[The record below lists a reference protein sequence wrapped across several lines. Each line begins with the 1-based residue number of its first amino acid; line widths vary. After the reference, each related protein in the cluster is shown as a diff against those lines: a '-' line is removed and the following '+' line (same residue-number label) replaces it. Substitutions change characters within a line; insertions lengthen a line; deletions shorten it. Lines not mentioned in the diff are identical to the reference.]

1 MKRKNNV
8 DCADRLKIGGNIRKW
23 RNIKEV
29 KQKELAASLHLSEAA
44 ISNIENDITDVTLSQ
59 LENISITLDVPV
71 EQLFTDPQETL
82 RSGTV
87 YASGETVEKNQMVMD
102 KEVLYAI
109 LDSMQKKD
117 QQMQHVLQNLLLTM
131 KKVFGTDIL
140 YESLPKA

>member
-8 DCADRLKIGGNIRKW
+8 DYADRLKIGGNIRKW

>member
-1 MKRKNNV
+1 MKRKNNI
-8 DCADRLKIGGNIRKW
+8 DYADRLKIGGNIRKW

-29 KQKELAASLHLSEAA
+29 KQKELAASLCLSEAA

-87 YASGETVEKNQMVMD
+87 YASAEGMEKNQMVMD

>member
-8 DCADRLKIGGNIRKW
+8 DYADRLKIGGNIRKW

-59 LENISITLDVPV
+59 LESISITLDVPV
-71 EQLFTDPQETL
+71 EQLFTDPQEAL
-82 RSGTV
+82 RS
-87 YASGETVEKNQMVMD
+87 ASPYVSAEAIEKNQMVMD

-131 KKVFGTDIL
+131 KKVFGKDVL

>member
-8 DCADRLKIGGNIRKW
+8 DYADRLKIGGNIRKW

-87 YASGETVEKNQMVMD
+87 YASAEGVEKNQMVMD

-131 KKVFGTDIL
+131 KKVFGKDVL